1 MRPQL
6 HSPPMS
12 SAGRLIASCLV
23 VLAAGLVALG
33 CGSGS
38 DGTSADIDPQIGS
51 DLTGQLDRI
60 AAFFGDG
67 NCDRASGAVE
77 TLRKAIDAR
86 SDETGEQFTSDALE
100 LADNLEQQVDDE
112 CQPADKPTS
121 STTEP
126 TTTIPTSSDTVPTPT
141 EATTSTDTTKSTTT
155 TTTSTSTTTTPP
167 TGPPGNPDNPNGNG
181 PGGGV
186 IPGGGKKENPGA
198 TKKPKPKHHKHHKDK
213 KERGR

>member
-38 DGTSADIDPQIGS
+38 DSTSADIDPQIGS
-51 DLTGQLDRI
+51 ELTGQLDKI
-60 AAFFGDG
+60 ATFFEQD
-67 NCDRASGAVE
+67 NCDRASKAVE
-77 TLRKAIDAR
+77 GLRTAIDAR
-86 SDETGEQFTSDALE
+86 SDETGEQFTADALE
-100 LADNLEQQVDDE
+100 LTDNLEQQIDDE

-121 STTEP
+121 STTES
-126 TTTIPTSSDTVPTPT
+126 TTSIPTSSDTAPTST
-141 EATTSTDTTKSTTT
+141 ETTTSTDTTKSTTT
-155 TTTSTSTTTTPP
+155 STTTTSTTTTPP

-186 IPGGGKKENPGA
+186 IPGSGKKENPGA
-198 TKKPKPKHHKHHKDK
+198 TKKPRPKPKHHKDE